1 MEKRL
6 KEGWVSGGELAKV
19 GSGSRIVCEEGE
31 EQEEG
36 RMKEGEGGRCFTSMS
51 PRRRISMGATASSS
65 SKPVARMHR
74 AVFFPPP
81 VTMDATSQFPLQD
94 KASSNTHRCATSDF
108 YSPDIRRDCVT
119 EGERFL
125 GVAERRRAPGLIK
138 A

>member
-19 GSGSRIVCEEGE
+19 GSGSRIECEEGE

-81 VTMDATSQFPLQD
+81 GHHGRNFSVSSAGQGLKQHTPLCHLRFPL
-94 KASSNTHRCATSDF
+94 TRH
-108 YSPDIRRDCVT
+108 T
-119 EGERFL
+119 ERLRHGGRAVL
-125 GVAERRRAPGLIK
+125 GGR
-138 A
+138 